1 MEKSEIVIGG
11 AKIIHNSAIFDIQN
25 LTSRVILDQA
35 KFLIENCCIS
45 SDLISHLCSGVSQ
58 TELYLNKILNKA
70 LNSVKEI
77 TYTESVLSELK
88 TMTKDKLEF
97 FQTSEDFIETLNILL
112 SLNPTCLT
120 VKMEKKD
127 KIVSAIAFDNLII
140 LYIKS
145 EEELKV

>member
-1 MEKSEIVIGG
+1 
-11 AKIIHNSAIFDIQN
+11 
-25 LTSRVILDQA
+25 
-35 KFLIENCCIS
+35 
-45 SDLISHLCSGVSQ
+45 
-58 TELYLNKILNKA
+58 
-70 LNSVKEI
+70 
-77 TYTESVLSELK
+77 
-88 TMTKDKLEF
+88 MTKDKLEF